1 MVKIAFSG
9 VFDLKNYGDHLF
21 YILFEKMLESRNIEF
36 SMDLFSPYEF
46 KQDFY
51 ETRLVYALSDM
62 EKMHLEK
69 QYEAIIVG
77 GGGIINLL
85 YSEQRIWGEKFEKYL
100 C

>member
-36 SMDLFSPYEF
+36 NMDLFSPYEF

-51 ETRLVYALSDM
+51 ETRPVYAISDM
-62 EKMHLEK
+62 EKMHLECTGSTK
-69 QYEAIIVG
+69 CISG
-77 GGGIINLL
+77 GDGRNRKMSG
-85 YSEQRIWGEKFEKYL
+85 R
-100 C
+100 